1 MTKEVREMKAENVKI
16 PRMRDMPMPKELYSK
31 LPKFFEG
38 RSLVLLAN
46 DGGTRNYLSFYQLP
60 VSKEVNIREVLKTL
74 VAVAVRLK
82 GVKA

>member
-1 MTKEVREMKAENVKI
+1 MKAENVRI

-31 LPKFFEG
+31 IPKFFEG

-46 DGGTRNYLSFYQLP
+46 DGGSRASLSYYQLP

-82 GVKA
+82 GVEE